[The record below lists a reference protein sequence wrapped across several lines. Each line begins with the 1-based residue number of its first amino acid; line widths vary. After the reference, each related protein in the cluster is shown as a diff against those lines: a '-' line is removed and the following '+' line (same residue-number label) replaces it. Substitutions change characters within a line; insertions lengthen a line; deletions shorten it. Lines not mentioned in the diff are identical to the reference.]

1 MRAHIFAL
9 FLAYAVASAT
19 AQDLTTN
26 IKVRGN
32 VLSLLGCRCSISM
45 SFTIDVLRA
54 RDHGRS
60 STLKISSFGNLYIV
74 STTSDRLPQE
84 VTLLPNR
91 LGSPVW
97 SCASALS
104 RYCYD
109 EICL

>member
-9 FLAYAVASAT
+9 LLAYAVASAT

-32 VLSLLGCRCSISM
+32 VLSLLGCRCSFSM

-60 STLKISSFGNLYIV
+60 GTKISSFGNLVYCA
-74 STTSDRLPQE
+74 TTSDRLPQE

-104 RYCYD
+104 R
-109 EICL
+109 